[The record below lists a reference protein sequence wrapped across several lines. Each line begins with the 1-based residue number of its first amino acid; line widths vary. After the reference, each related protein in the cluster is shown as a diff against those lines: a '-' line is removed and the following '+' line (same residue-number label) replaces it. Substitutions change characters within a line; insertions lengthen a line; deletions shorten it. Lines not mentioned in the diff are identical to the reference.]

1 MERSAYA
8 IDLVSAFQQRKAGTE
23 QATKVKPRGRKRKTS
38 TESKASKQYAEDHGV
53 SRGSSLKADEVP
65 HGAQP
70 PFDPDALDEGL
81 LLFVQSTTC
90 RRCVWTEAFEGL
102 APCESQYKS
111 SHERQ
116 LTPVLYAAPIG
127 PCCDICSPELLDRTR
142 PCPMQKPATAKRIS
156 RGLPDVHAMRD
167 LLIWREE
174 VYDRDHSG
182 MQYDSTA
189 ILDDGTIEH
198 LASVGPMS
206 SMKLAKILQ
215 PTWIWWDKY
224 REELLT
230 RMTALNIVYIAKTK
244 KKVSPLP
251 I

>member
-1 MERSAYA
+1 M
-8 IDLVSAFQQRKAGTE
+8 
-23 QATKVKPRGRKRKTS
+23 
-38 TESKASKQYAEDHGV
+38 
-53 SRGSSLKADEVP
+53 
-65 HGAQP
+65 
-70 PFDPDALDEGL
+70 
-81 LLFVQSTTC
+81 
-90 RRCVWTEAFEGL
+90 
-102 APCESQYKS
+102 
-111 SHERQ
+111 
-116 LTPVLYAAPIG
+116 
-127 PCCDICSPELLDRTR
+127 
-142 PCPMQKPATAKRIS
+142 
-156 RGLPDVHAMRD
+156 HAMRD